1 MKNFNIVLV
10 LGIMFFMSTNCTSR
24 KSGAKK
30 AEIEPVLFPAELVDF
45 VPATQTAVFSGT
57 GTGTWDH
64 KIRERG
70 YILKEDGIYKMWYT
84 GFDESHKTLSLGY
97 ATSDDGMVWK
107 RFSQQ
112 PIFDEYWTEDMQV
125 VKHKGIYSMVA
136 EGVNDIAHLLTSTD
150 GIHWTRQG
158 DLDIR
163 KVSGEP
169 IGPGPYGTPT
179 LWVEDEKWYLFYERG
194 DLGIW
199 LATSTDQKVWT
210 NVQDD
215 PVIELGPKKYDAEGV
230 ALNQIIKHQGRYYAY
245 YHATPDEDW
254 STWNSNVAV
263 SDDLVHWIKYE
274 NNPIIKEDSIS
285 SNYSSPILVH
295 DGDKYRLYTM
305 HEKVRVFFPKG
316 H

>member
-1 MKNFNIVLV
+1 
-10 LGIMFFMSTNCTSR
+10 
-24 KSGAKK
+24 
-30 AEIEPVLFPAELVDF
+30 
-45 VPATQTAVFSGT
+45 
-57 GTGTWDH
+57 
-64 KIRERG
+64 
-70 YILKEDGIYKMWYT
+70 
-84 GFDESHKTLSLGY
+84 
-97 ATSDDGMVWK
+97 
-107 RFSQQ
+107 
-112 PIFDEYWTEDMQV
+112 MQV